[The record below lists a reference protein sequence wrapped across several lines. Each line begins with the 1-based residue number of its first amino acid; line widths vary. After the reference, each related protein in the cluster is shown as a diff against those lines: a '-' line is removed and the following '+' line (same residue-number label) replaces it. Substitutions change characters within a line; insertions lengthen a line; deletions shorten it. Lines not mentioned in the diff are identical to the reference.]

1 MSFLILGDVHL
12 GKSLHLGKVT
22 PGSNL
27 NSRLNDQLKLLDF
40 TLETAIDH
48 RNSYYNS
55 NSAISLKI
63 LNQVQKL
70 LLISFLGLNIVNLI
84 KLMFIL

>member
-40 TLETAIDH
+40 TLEKAIDH
-48 RNSYYNS
+48 G
-55 NSAISLKI
+55 IH
-63 LNQVQKL
+63 
-70 LLISFLGLNIVNLI
+70 NII
-84 KLMFIL
+84 ITRGHI

>member
-48 RNSYYNS
+48 RNS
-55 NSAISLKI
+55 
-63 LNQVQKL
+63 
-70 LLISFLGLNIVNLI
+70 
-84 KLMFIL
+84 